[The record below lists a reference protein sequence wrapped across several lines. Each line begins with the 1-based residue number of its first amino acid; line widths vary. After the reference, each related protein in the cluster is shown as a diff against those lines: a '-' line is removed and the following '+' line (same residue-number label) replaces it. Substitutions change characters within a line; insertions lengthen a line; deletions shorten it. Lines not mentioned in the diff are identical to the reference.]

1 MLITQM
7 SSQDLDGHSVV
18 IIVNIQLFIIRT
30 NPGTDGVGG
39 FNSGLCCTLQDENI
53 HRNYLATSLRLI
65 KFTALNISKFLFL
78 YFNYINYHER
88 FLII

>member
-1 MLITQM
+1 M
-7 SSQDLDGHSVV
+7 SSQDLDVHSVV

-39 FNSGLCCTLQDENI
+39 FTSGLCCTLQDENI
-53 HRNYLATSLRLI
+53 HRNYLATSLKLV
-65 KFTALNISKFLFL
+65 KFSELNISKISFLNFD
-78 YFNYINYHER
+78 YINYHER